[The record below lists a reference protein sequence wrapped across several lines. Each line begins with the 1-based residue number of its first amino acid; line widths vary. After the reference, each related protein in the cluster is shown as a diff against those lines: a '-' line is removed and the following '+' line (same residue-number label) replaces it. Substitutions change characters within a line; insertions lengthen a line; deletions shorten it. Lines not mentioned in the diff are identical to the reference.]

1 VQFTHLSGSI
11 VAERARK
18 NTPQFSRNDTE
29 DTSVVGRELRE
40 AREALGIT
48 IADMAEALRIRAAH
62 VEALEGGRFGDLP
75 GRPYTLGF
83 ARSMARHLGLDADA
97 VAMRLR
103 EEVTGTAPSVEL
115 IFPESTEDK
124 RLSRAGWIAIS
135 LVLVAAAYGGW
146 LTLGPNG
153 DEGPP
158 EFAMDGASAVS
169 EPDMS
174 GAPAD
179 GIEGQMP
186 GATVGAEPP
195 VEEMVPAPTEAAPA
209 SAPGTAAPQA
219 EPPSI
224 PPVANASAPA
234 QVPSS
239 DAISQGKRAPPAAA
253 TAQIAQSPL
262 PTASGAPVIGSSA
275 PAAAPQADDT
285 ADEEDVTPEPSAVA
299 AAPTEAP
306 AGRILLRA
314 HQDSWVQIQAANGVT
329 VVARTLRAGE
339 SYTVPDQSGLR
350 LTTGNA
356 GALDVVVDGQIVPS
370 LGQVGAVRRN
380 VALDPARLRTG
391 TALE

>member
-1 VQFTHLSGSI
+1 M
-11 VAERARK
+11 AERARK
-18 NTPQFSRNDTE
+18 HTPQFSRNDAE
-29 DTSVVGRELRE
+29 GTSVVGRELRD

-48 IADMAEALRIRAAH
+48 VADMADALRIRAVH
-62 VEALEGGRFGDLP
+62 VEALEGGRFGELP

-115 IFPESTEDK
+115 VFPESTEDK

-146 LTLGPNG
+146 LTLGPSG
-153 DEGPP
+153 DEGAP
-158 EFAMDGASAVS
+158 EFASVDGTPAVS
-169 EPDMS
+169 EPDMP
-174 GAPAD
+174 GAPAGVLED
-179 GIEGQMP
+179 RTPET
-186 GATVGAEPP
+186 TVGAEPP
-195 VEEMVPAPTEAAPA
+195 VDEAVPAPTEAASPA
-209 SAPGTAAPQA
+209 TAAAPQTV
-219 EPPSI
+219 PPTL
-224 PPVANASAPA
+224 PGADASVSKPA
-234 QVPSS
+234 QAPSPG
-239 DAISQGKRAPPAAA
+239 AVAPTPAPAA
-253 TAQIAQSPL
+253 TAQVSPPAL
-262 PTASGAPVIGSSA
+262 PPAASGAPAVSPST
-275 PAAAPQADDT
+275 PATASPTDAN

-299 AAPTEAP
+299 AAAAPTEVP

-314 HQDSWVQIQAANGVT
+314 RQDSWVQIQAANGVT
-329 VVARTLRAGE
+329 VMARTLRAGE
-339 SYTVPDQSGLR
+339 SYTVPDELGLR

-356 GALDVVVDGQIVPS
+356 GALDIVVDGQIVPS